1 MSKIYLEV
9 NGIKYEGF
17 TEISVNSSLENFCSS
32 FSFATTLKEEISFFG
47 NKTGGFVNDIK
58 LQNKV
63 KIYIDDILILTGYI
77 EALNLDYDASN
88 HSIVYSGRDI
98 GGDMVDSSII
108 QSTYKQRNFTLLTK
122 MVLSQNGFSDVKVQN
137 KAGLLLLEST
147 EIIKTEKDEKIFEF
161 LDRYAKK
168 LQVIIKIN
176 RFGNL
181 EIVREDN
188 AIVKNMLINN
198 RTQDNNILSAKLQLT
213 TKDRYNVVNVYSQA
227 NNKTHTSTGISQKGI
242 AKDSSI
248 RSTRRIS
255 LSMNTASQSQTLN
268 TLAQWNVNV
277 RRAKGSRYTCKVV
290 DFYSER
296 IESILLFDLGYNQV
310 WQPNTLVDIIDEV
323 AQISGTFLI
332 QGVEFTQ
339 SINGSFTTLDIVEKG
354 SFTDTKPNLFTNLGS
369 SFADGLIE
377 SADSLTNSLIDLII

>member
-32 FSFATTLKEEISFFG
+32 FSFATTLKEEVSFFG

-227 NNKTHTSTGISQKGI
+227 NNKTHTSTGISQKGM

>member
-17 TEISVNSSLENFCSS
+17 TEISINSSLENFCSS
-32 FSFATTLKEEISFFG
+32 FSFATTLKEDINILG

-63 KIYIDDILILTGYI
+63 KIYIDDILVLTGYI
-77 EALNLDYDASN
+77 EALNVDYDAKN

-108 QSTYKQRNFTLLTK
+108 QSTYKQRNFELLTK
-122 MVLSQNGFSDVKVQN
+122 TVLSQNGFSDIKIVN
-137 KAGLLLLEST
+137 NAGLLLLEST
-147 EIIKTEKDEKIFEF
+147 EVIKTESNETIFNF

-181 EIVREDN
+181 EITREDDT
-188 AIVKNMLINN
+188 IVKNMLINN
-198 RTQDNNILSAKLQLT
+198 RTKDNNILSAKLQLT
-213 TKDRYNVVNVYSQA
+213 TKDRFNIIDVYSQA
-227 NNKTHTSTGISQKGI
+227 NNKTHTSTGISQKGT

-255 LSMNTASQSQTLN
+255 LNMNTASESKTLN
-268 TLAQWNVNV
+268 ALAQWNVNV

-290 DFYSER
+290 DFYAER
-296 IESILLFDLGYNQV
+296 IQNILVGTLGFDKV
-310 WQPNTLVDIIDEV
+310 WQPNTLVDIVDEV
-323 AQISGTFLI
+323 AQIEGTFLI

-339 SINGSFTTLDIVEKG
+339 SNNGSYTTLDIVEKG
-354 SFTDTKPNLFTNLGS
+354 SFTDTKLNLFTNLGS
-369 SFADGLIE
+369 SFADELIE
-377 SADSLTNSLIDLII
+377 TN

>member
-32 FSFATTLKEEISFFG
+32 FSFATTLKEEVSFFG

-122 MVLSQNGFSDVKVQN
+122 MVLSQNGFSDVKVEN

-181 EIVREDN
+181 EITREDDT
-188 AIVKNMLINN
+188 IVKNMLINN

>member
-32 FSFATTLKEEISFFG
+32 FSFATTLKEKLSFLG
-47 NKTGGFVNDIK
+47 DKTGKFTNDIK

-63 KIYIDDILILTGYI
+63 KIFIDDIKILTGYI
-77 EALNLDYDASN
+77 ESLDLDYDSQSHN
-88 HSIVYSGRDI
+88 IVYSGRDI

-108 QSTYKQRNFTLLTK
+108 QTTYKQRNFTVLTK
-122 MVLSQNGFSDVKVQN
+122 IVLLKNGFTDVRVIN
-137 KAGLLLLEST
+137 KAGLLFLEST
-147 EIIKTEKDEKIFEF
+147 EVIKTEDGEKVFDF

-176 RFGNL
+176 RDGNL

-188 AIVKNMLINN
+188 SVVKNMLINN
-198 RTQDNNILSAKLQLT
+198 RTKDNNILSAKLQLT
-213 TKDRYNVVNVYSQA
+213 TKDRFNIVNVYSQA
-227 NNKTHTSTGISQKGI
+227 NNRKHTTTSISQRGS
-242 AKDSSI
+242 AEDSAI

-255 LSMNTASQSQTLN
+255 LNMNTASQSKTLSS
-268 TLAQWNVNV
+268 LAQWNVNV

-296 IESILLFDLGYNQV
+296 IESILIFELGYNQV
-310 WQPNTLVDIIDEV
+310 WQPNTLVDIVDEV
-323 AQISGTFLI
+323 AQIEGTFLI
-332 QGVEFTQ
+332 QGVQFTQ
-339 SINGSFTTLDIVEKG
+339 SVNGSFTTLDIVEKG
-354 SFTDTKPNLFTNLGS
+354 SFTDSAPNLFTNLGS
-369 SFADGLIE
+369 SFAEGLIQ
-377 SADSLTNSLIDLII
+377 SADSLLNRLF

>member
-32 FSFATTLKEEISFFG
+32 FSFATTLKEEVSFFG

-122 MVLSQNGFSDVKVQN
+122 MVLSQNGFSDVKVEN

-188 AIVKNMLINN
+188 TVVKNMLINN